1 MTDAQAA
8 LAGNQAYCL
17 VSQVM
22 VAYPDGSNLILC
34 AGHCA
39 EVEGGA
45 FCQIIVPLLWIE
57 SGSVSFLVSPFV
69 DASSH
74 GSCHPEAKLP
84 WLTRGS
90 NLRVVSSDEVRHRTH
105 VVPNFGG

>member
-1 MTDAQAA
+1 MLRSLVTDAQAA

-39 EVEGGA
+39 EVAGGA
-45 FCQIIVPLLWIE
+45 FF
-57 SGSVSFLVSPFV
+57 SNHRSPFV
-69 DASSH
+69 DRVRFCFFSRESVCGCKLSRQLSS
-74 GSCHPEAKLP
+74 
-84 WLTRGS
+84 
-90 NLRVVSSDEVRHRTH
+90 
-105 VVPNFGG
+105 